1 MRVLFDLAHP
11 AHVHLYRNLIHRV
24 RAEGGAV
31 LVATREKDVTV
42 DLCRAY
48 DIPQT
53 VISRSRPRSRAAAGM
68 EMAWR
73 TLHVARLAVGFR
85 PDALVGSSVS
95 IGPVGRLLRRPSF
108 VFTEDDGAVVPLFS
122 RVTYPFCT
130 WLITP
135 EALRNE
141 GQGAKHLTYP
151 GYHEL
156 AYLHPNH
163 FTPDPEIVRG
173 FGLDPQQPYFIVR
186 LVALGSHHDVGASG
200 MPAEARRRL
209 LEILMS
215 RGRVLITSEGTLPPE
230 LESLRFRLPPEKM
243 HHVLA
248 FASLYVGDSQTMA
261 IEAAMLGVPSL
272 RCNSFVGRLSVM
284 EELEHRDQLTYGFLP
299 RDADKLVALA
309 ESWCR
314 DLPAARAEMASRR
327 QVMLARCVDLA
338 EWQWQLL
345 RSKLT
350 AARSSPP
357 PARA

>member
-11 AHVHLYRNLIHRV
+11 AHVHLYRNLIKRV
-24 RAEGGAV
+24 QAEGGAV
-31 LVATREKDVTV
+31 FVATREKDVAV

-48 DIPQT
+48 GIPQT
-53 VISRSRPRSRAAAGM
+53 VISRSRPRSRAAAGV

-73 TLHVARLAVGFR
+73 TVQIARAALSFR

-95 IGPVGRLLRRPSF
+95 IGPVGRMIRRPSF

-163 FTPDPEIVRG
+163 FTPDPEVPRRLG
-173 FGLDPQQPYFIVR
+173 VDPTRPYFILR
-186 LVALGSHHDVGASG
+186 LVALGSHHDIGASG
-200 MPAEARRRL
+200 MPADAVHKLIAL
-209 LEILMS
+209 LKA
-215 RGRVLITSEGTLPPE
+215 RGRVLISSEGHLPAGLEPLRFQMPPE
-230 LESLRFRLPPEKM
+230 TL
-243 HHVLA
+243 HDVLA
-248 FASLYVGDSQTMA
+248 FASLYFGDSQTMA

-284 EELEHRDQLTYGFLP
+284 EELEHRDGLTRGFLP
-299 RDADKLVALA
+299 EHASGLVELVA
-309 ESWCR
+309 EWCQN
-314 DLPAARAEMASRR
+314 LEAVKTEMRR
-327 QVMLARCVDLA
+327 RRKVMLARCVDLA
-338 EWQWQLL
+338 QWQWETVSRLAT
-345 RSKLT
+345 R
-350 AARSSPP
+350 P
-357 PARA
+357 